1 MLEMKRSNGF
11 TKFILMST
19 IVAAAAL
26 CLGPDVL
33 AQSNVRINGTAVGIG
48 PRRTGTRSF
57 TLIVNGYTTTA
68 EATVLNRALAD
79 DGQQGLLDALT
90 HLNAGR
96 IQLGGGVGVRAN
108 AIIVEPWGDR
118 GTHLT
123 VFYERNISFYERRS
137 GSRSEDYKIGY
148 AEIFLDNRG
157 RGEGTMIPAAKVR
170 LRERRQMGS
179 GRLRHIS
186 GSSDGPQSERDRSQI
201 KCEDKL
207 LRACP

>member
-1 MLEMKRSNGF
+1 LNVLHIGEEFFMTRTDR
-11 TKFILMST
+11 TKT
-19 IVAAAAL
+19 IGLFSVIIAAAL
-26 CLGPDVL
+26 MCFAPFVL
-33 AQSNVRINGTAVGIG
+33 AQSNIRINGTAVGIG

-57 TLIVNGYTTTA
+57 TLIVNSYTTKA
-68 EATVLNRALAD
+68 QAVELNRALAD
-79 DGQQGLLDALT
+79 GGQQGLLDALT

-123 VFYERNISFYERRS
+123 VFYERNISFYERRY

-148 AEIFLDNRG
+148 AEIFLDSRG

-170 LRERRQMGS
+170 LR
-179 GRLRHIS
+179 
-186 GSSDGPQSERDRSQI
+186 SDGKWEV
-201 KCEDKL
+201 EDFGTFPVRL
-207 LRACP
+207 MGLRASGVIPR